1 MANKVKIKRGL
12 KATLP
17 VLDVGEQGFCTDTN
31 EYVLGSSTGNVF
43 FSNKEEIASQ
53 LAQIVNYVTPYCSV
67 YHNVNQSAASNVFT
81 TLSFNSERA
90 DTKGMH
96 DLSNNNSR
104 LTCKESGKYLITAN
118 VTFSMLSAVGVRS
131 LSLRLNGNTF
141 IAHINNTPPAAN
153 VEVGMNVSTI
163 IELNE
168 NDYVEVVVYQATGS
182 SLNINYTGDTSPEF
196 KMIKV
201 G

>member
-1 MANKVKIKRGL
+1 MGKISKNELNTSLATKIEEIDL
-12 KATLP
+12 KANISDLET
-17 VLDVGEQGFCTDTN
+17 TN
-31 EYVLGSSTGNVF
+31 
-43 FSNKEEIASQ
+43 SQ
-53 LAQIVNYVTPYCSV
+53 MAQIINYVTPFCSV
-67 YHNVNQSAASNVFT
+67 YHNVNQSVATGVLT

-96 DLSNNNSR
+96 DLENNNSR

-118 VTFSMLSAVGVRS
+118 VTFSMLSAVGARS
-131 LSLRLNGNTF
+131 LNLRLNGNTF

-168 NDYVEVVVYQATGS
+168 NDYVEVVVWQATDS
-182 SLNINYTGDTSPEF
+182 SLSIIYTGNTSPEF